1 MANPSRLWSDIAREL
16 ARETNRTRILEL
28 SKELDAALREQVL
41 SQPEPQSGIDALKK
55 AAEDSRNGKQAP

>member
-1 MANPSRLWSDIAREL
+1 LG
-16 ARETNRTRILEL
+16 
-28 SKELDAALREQVL
+28 EQVL